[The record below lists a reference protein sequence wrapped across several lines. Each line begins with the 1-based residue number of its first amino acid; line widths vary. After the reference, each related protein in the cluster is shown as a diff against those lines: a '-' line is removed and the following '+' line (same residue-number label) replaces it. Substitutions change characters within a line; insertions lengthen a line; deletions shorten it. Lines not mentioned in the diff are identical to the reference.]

1 MAIRL
6 RHVDGYL
13 VALCAAA
20 TQAEP
25 GDVYLDD
32 GQHYAL
38 ARKFDRDWTW
48 NGLMKPRPPGCPA
61 APEEAIMERVEGSL
75 DEHAADQQRLAEA
88 VAERDQQ
95 AGRVAELEA
104 KLRDAGDWRAHI

>member
-6 RHVDGYL
+6 RRVDGYL

-32 GQHYAL
+32 NEHYAL
-38 ARKFDRDWTW
+38 ACKFDRDWTW
-48 NGLMKPRPPGCPA
+48 NGLMKPCRGVEPDPR
-61 APEEAIMERVEGSL
+61 EAIMERIEGSL
-75 DEHAADQQRLAEA
+75 DDHAARFAATMEA
-88 VAERDQQ
+88 
-95 AGRVAELEA
+95 
-104 KLRDAGDWRAHI
+104 RDAG